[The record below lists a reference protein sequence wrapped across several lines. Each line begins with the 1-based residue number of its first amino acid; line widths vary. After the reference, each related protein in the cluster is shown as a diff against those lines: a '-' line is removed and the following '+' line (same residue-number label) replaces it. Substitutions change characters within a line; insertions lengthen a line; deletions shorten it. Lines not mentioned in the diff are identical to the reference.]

1 MPLAGTPGPIKKR
14 KPTQIILELT
24 QEAMP
29 QEGSKLNLGKK
40 ISIPRDVM
48 LEELSLLTN
57 RGSKMFKLRQ
67 MRVEKF
73 IYENNPDIFTDSSV
87 DNFQRFIPSVG
98 GHYGVD
104 SYGYS
109 RSGARMVS
117 GVAAGPY
124 GSHKLQHPPAPP
136 PKPGSKGGAGGAGG
150 AGAGAGAGVGAGHT
164 EGSASPGGRV
174 DGGGSDG
181 TGGKGDSKGGSGKHV
196 SIFKTYI
203 SPWER
208 ALGLTPQEKS
218 EFKLDLLSYGTR
230 PELCHYKS
238 FNRTA
243 VPYGGYEKAAK
254 LMTFQMPE
262 FDAGP
267 LLPEPLIVFS
277 QEITNRP
284 SFNRTPVPWQGS
296 GEPNE
301 YSIEVNVPLAG
312 ETEEL

>member
-1 MPLAGTPGPIKKR
+1 MPLAGTPAPHKKR
-14 KPTQIILELT
+14 KPTKLILELT
-24 QEAMP
+24 QEVMP

-73 IYENNPDIFTDSSV
+73 IYENNPDMFIDNSV
-87 DNFQRFIPSVG
+87 DHFQKYIPTG
-98 GHYGVD
+98 GQYGID
-104 SYGYS
+104 SHGYS
-109 RSGARMVS
+109 QSGGRMVS
-117 GVAAGPY
+117 GVTVGPY
-124 GSHKLQHPPAPP
+124 GSIKLQYPPAPP
-136 PKPGSKGGAGGAGG
+136 PKPGSKGGAGGTGSGG
-150 AGAGAGAGVGAGHT
+150 SGTGQT
-164 EGSASPGGRV
+164 EGSANAGGGV
-174 DGGGSDG
+174 DGGGSETTSG
-181 TGGKGDSKGGSGKHV
+181 QGDNKSGSGKHV

-218 EFKLDLLSYGTR
+218 SINIDFLSCGPKTD
-230 PELCHYKS
+230 LCHYKS

-243 VPYGGYEKAAK
+243 MPYGGYDKAAK

-262 FDAGP
+262 FDVGP
-267 LLPEPLIVFS
+267 AVPEPVVVIN
-277 QEITNRP
+277 QEVTNRP
-284 SFNRTPVPWQGS
+284 SFNRTPVPWLGS
-296 GEPNE
+296 GEPAE
-301 YSIEVNVPLAG
+301 YTIEVNVPVAG

>member
-1 MPLAGTPGPIKKR
+1 
-14 KPTQIILELT
+14 
-24 QEAMP
+24 MP

-67 MRVEKF
+67 LRVEKF
-73 IYENNPDIFTDSSV
+73 IYENNPDVFTDNSV
-87 DNFQRFIPSVG
+87 DHFQRFIPSVG

-104 SYGYS
+104 SHGFS
-109 RSGARMVS
+109 HSSGRMVG
-117 GVAAGPY
+117 GVTVGRY
-124 GSHKLQHPPAPP
+124 GSSKLQYPPAPP
-136 PKPGSKGGAGGAGG
+136 PKPGSKGGAGGT
-150 AGAGAGAGVGAGHT
+150 GAGHT
-164 EGSASPGGRV
+164 EGSAGTGGV
-174 DGGGSDG
+174 DGGGGSET

-196 SIFKTYI
+196 TIFKTYI

-218 EFKLDLLSYGTR
+218 ELTDLLSYGTKA
-230 PELCHYKS
+230 ELCHYKS
-238 FNRTA
+238 FNRSA
-243 VPYGGYEKAAK
+243 MPYGGYEKAIK
-254 LMTFQMPE
+254 LMTFQMPK

-267 LLPEPLIVFS
+267 LVPEPVIVYN
-277 QEITNRP
+277 QEVTNRP

-296 GEPNE
+296 GEPTAYN
-301 YSIEVNVPLAG
+301 IEVSMPLAG

>member
-1 MPLAGTPGPIKKR
+1 
-14 KPTQIILELT
+14 
-24 QEAMP
+24 MP

-57 RGSKMFKLRQ
+57 KGSKMFKLRQ
-67 MRVEKF
+67 LRVEKF
-73 IYENNPDIFTDSSV
+73 IYENNPDVFTDNSV
-87 DNFQRFIPSVG
+87 DHFQRFIPPVG

-104 SYGYS
+104 AHGYS
-109 RSGARMVS
+109 YSGGRMVS
-117 GVAAGPY
+117 GVTVGPY
-124 GSHKLQHPPAPP
+124 GSSKLQYAPTPP
-136 PKPGSKGGAGGAGG
+136 PKPGSKGGPGGTGAGG
-150 AGAGAGAGVGAGHT
+150 TGGGHT
-164 EGSASPGGRV
+164 EGSAGTEGGV
-174 DGGGSDG
+174 NGGGGSDT
-181 TGGKGDSKGGSGKHV
+181 TGGKGDNKGGSGKHV

-218 EFKLDLLSYGTR
+218 EFTIDLLSYGSKA
-230 PELCHYKS
+230 ELCRYKS
-238 FNRTA
+238 FNRSA

-267 LLPEPLIVFS
+267 LPEPVIVYN
-277 QEITNRP
+277 QEVTNRP
-284 SFNRTPVPWQGS
+284 SFNRTPVPWLGS
-296 GEPNE
+296 GEPAE
-301 YSIEVNVPLAG
+301 YNIEVNVPVAG

>member
-1 MPLAGTPGPIKKR
+1 MPLAGTPAPNRKR
-14 KPTQIILELT
+14 KPTKLILELT
-24 QEAMP
+24 QEVMP

-40 ISIPRDVM
+40 ISTPKDVM

-57 RGSKMFKLRQ
+57 KGSKMFKLRQ

-73 IYENNPDIFTDSSV
+73 IYENNPDSFIDNSV
-87 DNFQRFIPSVG
+87 DNFQRFIPSMG
-98 GHYGVD
+98 GHYGMD
-104 SYGYS
+104 AHSYS
-109 RSGARMVS
+109 HSGGRMVS
-117 GVAAGPY
+117 GITVGPY
-124 GSHKLQHPPAPP
+124 GSSKLQFPPNPP
-136 PKPGSKGGAGGAGG
+136 PKPGSKGG
-150 AGAGAGAGVGAGHT
+150 
-164 EGSASPGGRV
+164 PGGTAVGGTGTGHPEGTAGTGGGV
-174 DGGGSDG
+174 DGGGSEN
-181 TGGKGDSKGGSGKHV
+181 TSGKGDNKAGSGKHI

-218 EFKLDLLSYGTR
+218 EFTIDLLSYGSR
-230 PELCHYKS
+230 ADLCSYKS

-243 VPYGGYEKAAK
+243 VPYGGYEKAIK

-267 LLPEPLIVFS
+267 LAPEPVVVYN
-277 QEITNRP
+277 QEVTNRP
-284 SFNRTPVPWQGS
+284 SFNRTPVPWLAS
-296 GEPNE
+296 GEPAE